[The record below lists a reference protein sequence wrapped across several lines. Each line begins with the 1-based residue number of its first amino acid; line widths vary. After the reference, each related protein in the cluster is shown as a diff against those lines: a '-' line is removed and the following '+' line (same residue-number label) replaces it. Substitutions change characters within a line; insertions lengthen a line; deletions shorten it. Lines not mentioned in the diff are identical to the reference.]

1 MRRSGIFVLVTL
13 AVPALSAAQQHGG
26 GIPAPAMG
34 HVAAPA
40 PRVTSA
46 PAPHVIAV
54 PVQRALAPRA
64 TPRAQFAAPVT
75 HRAGSATTTRN
86 HGNVTRTTPRGDN
99 FTSDLDDVDFQDA
112 PGLGFDFPHL
122 AAVSG
127 NRRHHPR
134 FATGVPFDA
143 FLLASPSVII
153 DQPAPVEAQAQPATD
168 DALAV
173 DSSDAE
179 PVHRSRRYADS
190 NSQPAENL
198 APAPQRDVEEYV
210 FVRRDGGLVFAV
222 AYSWDNGTL
231 RYVTPEGL
239 RRSIGRDGLDLNA
252 TQQFNEQRGLNF
264 RAPA

>member
-1 MRRSGIFVLVTL
+1 MRRSGILVLVTL
-13 AVPALSAAQQHGG
+13 AVPALSAAQQRGG
-26 GIPAPAMG
+26 GVPAPAAG
-34 HVAAPA
+34 HVLIAA
-40 PRVTSA
+40 PRVTLA
-46 PAPHVIAV
+46 PAPHAMAV
-54 PVQRALAPRA
+54 PVQRAVALHA
-64 TPRAQFAAPVT
+64 TPRAQSAAPVT

-86 HGNVTRTTPRGDN
+86 RGNLSRTPRVNN
-99 FTSDLDDVDFQDA
+99 FTSDLDGVDFQDA

-127 NRRHHPR
+127 NRRHHSR
-134 FATGVPFDA
+134 FATGVPFDS
-143 FLLASPSVII
+143 FLLTSPSVII

-168 DALAV
+168 DALPA

-179 PVHRSRRYADS
+179 PVRRSRRYADS

-239 RRSIGRDGLDLNA
+239 RRSIGRDALDLNA

>member
-127 NRRHHPR
+127 NRRHHSR

-153 DQPAPVEAQAQPATD
+153 DQLAPVEAQAQPATD

-190 NSQPAENL
+190 NSQPTENL

>member
-127 NRRHHPR
+127 NRRHHSR

-190 NSQPAENL
+190 NSQPTENL